1 MPTHASAAP
10 RPRRSCARA
19 LGALLACLALCLPAI
34 APAARAAD
42 QPAEQLRAFW
52 VDALNPGFRNHP
64 QVDELV
70 ANALRANA
78 NTIFVQMRRHGDARY
93 NQSIEPRAADPLL
106 APPDAFDPL
115 AYLLEKAHLHG
126 IAVHAWLVI
135 SVACRDTDPLRGHPG
150 HLCTAHGPASSGAA
164 RWTTATY
171 GGAQV
176 GDLDFGHPEA
186 VRHIEQVVLHLLRN
200 YPALD
205 GIHYDYIRFGG
216 ADHGYNQVSVERFN
230 RATSRPLNQRPAPDD
245 PAWSQWRRD
254 RVTELVRR
262 LYIRIKA
269 LNPRVQVSAA
279 TITWGG
285 LGSYHPDD
293 WPNSAAYSRVFQDW
307 RAWLEEGIL
316 DFAVPMHY
324 FAEGDAQTR
333 GWYDG
338 WLAWDRG
345 HTGRRAIVAGV
356 GAWLNSA
363 EQNSAQIARAL
374 APAADGGALAG
385 VALFSYHQPQTSDDP
400 EQRRALMDQLRASV
414 FAQPARAPAWPWIAN
429 PTTGHLQAIA
439 AVDGQMVPD
448 AHVSLFRQGVWLRDL
463 SASFDGWFGAVDLE
477 PGAYTVLVRNPANGR
492 AAELA
497 LQVLPGS
504 VANGP

>member
-1 MPTHASAAP
+1 MDTRSRPACRP
-10 RPRRSCARA
+10 RPSA
-19 LGALLACLALCLPAI
+19 LRIALLVCLALCLLPR
-34 APAARAAD
+34 APAAHAAD
-42 QPAEQLRAFW
+42 QPAEQMRAFW

-93 NQSIEPRAADPLL
+93 NNSVEPRAADPQL
-106 APPDAFDPL
+106 APAGEFDPL

-126 IAVHAWLVI
+126 VAVHAWLVM
-135 SVACRDTDPLRGHPG
+135 SVACRDTDPLRGHPS
-150 HLCTAHGPASSGAA
+150 HLCTAHGPNSGGAE

-171 GGAQV
+171 RGSQV

-186 VRHIEQVVLHLLRN
+186 VRYTERVVLHLLRN

-216 ADHGYNQVSVERFN
+216 ADYGYNQVSVERFN
-230 RATSRPLNQRPAPDD
+230 HATGRPLDQRPAPDD

-262 LYIRIKA
+262 LYVRIKA
-269 LNPRVQVSAA
+269 LNPRIQVSAA

-338 WLAWDRG
+338 WLAWDRD
-345 HTGRRAIVAGV
+345 HAGRRAIVAGV
-356 GAWLNSA
+356 GAWLNNGD
-363 EQNSAQIARAL
+363 QNIAQIARAL
-374 APAADGGALAG
+374 SPDAEGRALAG
-385 VALFSYHQPQTSDDP
+385 VSLFSYHFPHTSDDS
-400 EQRRALMDQLRASV
+400 EQRRALMDALRGSV
-414 FAQPARAPAWPWIAN
+414 FAQPARAPVWPWIAN

-439 AVDGQMVPD
+439 AVDGLPTPD
-448 AHVSLFRQGVWLRDL
+448 AHVSLFREGVWQRDL

-477 PGAYTVLVRNPANGR
+477 PGSYTALVRSPAGGR
-492 AAELA
+492 TAEIA
-497 LQVLPGS
+497 LEVLPGL
-504 VANGP
+504 VASGP